1 METSRRVEAVRRNY
15 LIVETLMRH
24 DEMRITELAAKT
36 GLSKSVAHAHLN
48 TLYDMEYVV
57 KDGSKYRLGLKYLA
71 LSEQIKAHVE
81 NFDEIVDAVDEV
93 ATETGEAVRFAK
105 EEHGHLIY
113 LYEAVGGNALSL
125 PFTVGQSE
133 DVHSTAM
140 GKVLLAQY
148 PAERVTAILD
158 GVEFE
163 AKTENTIADREA
175 FRDELDK
182 VAEKGYAVDR
192 EENTEGVRRLA
203 VPITTGGD
211 APLGAIS
218 ILGPAHRFADD
229 STEADL
235 VDDLLQAANVV
246 EVNARFS

>member
-1 METSRRVEAVRRNY
+1 METSRRVKAVRRNY
-15 LIVETLMRH
+15 QIIETLMRH
-24 DEMRITELAAKT
+24 DEMRITELAT
-36 GLSKSVAHAHLN
+36 ETELSKSVVHAHLN
-48 TLYDMEYVV
+48 TLYEMEYVV

-71 LSEQIKAHVE
+71 LSERIKAHVE
-81 NFDEIVDAVDEV
+81 NFDEIVDVVDEV
-93 ATETGEAVRFAK
+93 AAKTGEIVRFAK
-105 EEHGHLIY
+105 EEHGHLVY
-113 LYEAVGGNALSL
+113 LYEAVGENALSL

-140 GKVLLAQY
+140 GKALLAQY

-163 AKTENTIADREA
+163 AKTDNTITDRGR
-175 FRDELDK
+175 FLDELDE

-192 EENTEGVRRLA
+192 EENAEGVRRLA
-203 VPITTGGD
+203 VPITTDGN

-218 ILGPAHRFADD
+218 VAGPAHRFADD
-229 STEADL
+229 STETDL
-235 VDDLLQAANVV
+235 ANDLLQAANVV